1 MITQVDEFI
10 DVLIG
15 NRRYVN
21 CLYVY
26 NKIDTISMEDVDRI
40 ARQPHSVVIS
50 CEMELN
56 LDGLRKAIWE
66 VRCVQSSWSLAHD
79 NRWLTMLYM
88 CACAHD
94 CTEGTRHAAH
104 LHEAARE
111 GGRLDGSACRPA
123 RRYDRGCGACSVRA
137 SLRRPPSYQL
147 TLLVLVPASATTSIA
162 PLLPN
167 SSTGSCTARAV
178 GSVLPRTAWACST
191 RSRTKTSWLS
201 SRTHERA

>member
-1 MITQVDEFI
+1 MILRQTRGMGADHPTIAQVDEFI

-66 VRCVQSSWSLAHD
+66 VRSSHTSKPRSTAAAD
-79 NRWLTMLYM
+79 NVPHVRMSRTNL
-88 CACAHD
+88 CI
-94 CTEGTRHAAH
+94 EGTRHAAH

-111 GGRLDGSACRPA
+111 GGRLDGPACR
-123 RRYDRGCGACSVRA
+123 
-137 SLRRPPSYQL
+137 
-147 TLLVLVPASATTSIA
+147 SA
-162 PLLPN
+162 
-167 SSTGSCTARAV
+167 
-178 GSVLPRTAWACST
+178 
-191 RSRTKTSWLS
+191 
-201 SRTHERA
+201 

>member
-1 MITQVDEFI
+1 MGRRQKIYTCGVGAEHSVIAQVDEFI

-66 VRCVQSSWSLAHD
+66 VRTIQSSWCIA
-79 NRWLTMLYM
+79 
-88 CACAHD
+88 
-94 CTEGTRHAAH
+94 
-104 LHEAARE
+104 
-111 GGRLDGSACRPA
+111 DGHC
-123 RRYDRGCGACSVRA
+123 
-137 SLRRPPSYQL
+137 
-147 TLLVLVPASATTSIA
+147 
-162 PLLPN
+162 
-167 SSTGSCTARAV
+167 
-178 GSVLPRTAWACST
+178 
-191 RSRTKTSWLS
+191 
-201 SRTHERA
+201 